1 MLLQAMEGFF
11 NAKESA
17 TSYSDK
23 IFKDVCS
30 RV

>member
-11 NAKESA
+11 NTKESA

-23 IFKDVCS
+23 SFKDVRS